1 MSDEKPT
8 VPDEEV
14 EAHMLKE
21 ALATGAAAATMLA
34 GAGIAQ
40 GGTAPSGI
48 RYTAGPTQVLPEP
61 GGGPAVKLPE
71 PGGSGS
77 TVIPVPDVGSKA
89 RVAPKKPTAKKHHKI
104 TRHKKN

>member
-1 MSDEKPT
+1 MSDDKPG

-14 EAHMLKE
+14 EAHLLKE
-21 ALATGAAAATMLA
+21 AVATGAAAATMLA

-48 RYTAGPTQVLPEP
+48 RYSAGPTQV
-61 GGGPAVKLPE
+61 LPE

-89 RVAPKKPTAKKHHKI
+89 RVAPNKKPTAKKHHKI
-104 TRHKKN
+104 TRHKKS